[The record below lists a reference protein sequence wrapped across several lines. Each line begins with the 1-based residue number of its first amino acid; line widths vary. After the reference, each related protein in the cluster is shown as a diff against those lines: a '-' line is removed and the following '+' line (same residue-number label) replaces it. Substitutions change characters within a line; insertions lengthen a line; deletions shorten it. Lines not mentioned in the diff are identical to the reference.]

1 MGDIGFIFG
10 YGCYVSFLLGALIG
24 WGFANAVNNNEEKKE
39 KEKCVESNTAEVQ
52 EDGKDRRGI
61 NAKTTS

>member
-39 KEKCVESNTAEVQ
+39 KKKCEELSTAEVQ
-52 EDGKDRRGI
+52 EDGKD
-61 NAKTTS
+61 K

>member
-52 EDGKDRRGI
+52 EDGKD
-61 NAKTTS
+61 K